1 MKLSTYTMAIF
12 LLLQLSLTTKK
23 LLAKISKI
31 KSILGRYSKQISYF
45 QGNSVNKF
53 NELTQKRGFYSILI
67 HLIIYHLQ
75 SHPYVL
81 YNLFSFAV
89 LDEIVFF

>member
-53 NELTQKRGFYSILI
+53 NELTHPIYNWSLLQEV
-67 HLIIYHLQ
+67 IINTSAAAKH
-75 SHPYVL
+75 V
-81 YNLFSFAV
+81 
-89 LDEIVFF
+89 